1 MADDIQGGL
10 NAVNQSVEKTP
21 IVEEAPAVQEPS
33 KESAYKE
40 TSLEKLRRQQLIH
53 DQTLQK
59 MIDSLAER
67 QGRPTLDRELA
78 ALGAELS
85 DAPYFASGFSRGV
98 AKMADVRSL
107 DDQRKLEQQK
117 MQADLLGSQIGI
129 TKEQYALEKE
139 FQDDETRKKIYENRF
154 GKGKQDN
161 LAVGADGKPNISA
174 LMSSTSQPTDRTLT
188 LDFIY
193 SQPKRMQKELLDM
206 YKVQQEDL
214 KASAEKA
221 KPTEFN
227 VPFKGLV
234 KGTIAQYEGIE
245 RLRTH
250 PWYQSLS
257 DEERMQAMQMA
268 MAELGIGEEQ
278 PIPKSVSDTTKTGDG
293 QKPLTIETTSSRE
306 LRKKTEEVQATE
318 DIKASKD
325 VQKKDIANITQ
336 ETKSAKLQEIAAR
349 DMFTFANDP
358 AFEKMFGILNSKPGY
373 TSAFFLALKEPVRI
387 GNTSIGVGQIED
399 ILRLANVKDPS
410 VIAAAERFKGLSKV
424 IEANETRILLG
435 GEGQITEGERK
446 IVTTIVPT
454 LSDPKEVVKAK
465 AELTIARS
473 QFDQERAKAFNAY
486 VRQNKNATYFDFE
499 SNPESPYQKLWND
512 YKNHTAD
519 IADSYSTS
527 GAKTKRDTSVT
538 NAKPTSPAKSGS
550 LWEAIQRAKEAE

>member
-10 NAVNQSVEKTP
+10 NAVNQSVEETP
-21 IVEEAPAVQEPS
+21 IVEEAPIVQEPS

-40 TSLEKLRRQQLIH
+40 TSLEKLKRQQLIH

-78 ALGAELS
+78 ALGGELS

-139 FQDDETRKKIYENRF
+139 FQDDETRKKIYADRY
-154 GKGKQDN
+154 GKGTPN
-161 LAVGADGKPNISA
+161 TLAVGADGKPNISA

-257 DEERMQAMQMA
+257 DEERMKAMQMA

-293 QKPLTIETTSSRE
+293 QKPPTIETTSQKEQRKLLE
-306 LRKKTEEVQATE
+306 GKAGEKIIEADQEERKYVKGLRDNSNNIIQSADILYNLASNPKTKEAFGVLQRGGVVNALLGIAEEGIGGETLSIRIKGLE
-318 DIKASKD
+318 DAIRKTKYTDSQGKPINPNDLINA
-325 VQKKDIANITQ
+325 VRVANQQIGKLSLSFAQIYLKGQGAVSDFERKLVEDTIPN
-336 ETKSAKLQEIAAR
+336 TK
-349 DMFTFANDP
+349 DP
-358 AFEKMFGILNSKPGY
+358 A
-373 TSAFFLALKEPVRI
+373 TSMML
-387 GNTSIGVGQIED
+387 
-399 ILRLANVKDPS
+399 
-410 VIAAAERFKGLSKV
+410 
-424 IEANETRILLG
+424 
-435 GEGQITEGERK
+435 
-446 IVTTIVPT
+446 
-454 LSDPKEVVKAK
+454 K
-465 AELTIARS
+465 AELLKARAMFDKDMGRAAMSYINKDPLHRTIEQYKETDEYRGFVDKLDS
-473 QFDQERAKAFNAY
+473 SSRGIMQ
-486 VRQNKNATYFDFE
+486 TYFPDANVAPQ
-499 SNPESPYQKLWND
+499 SKPSSAPTGNY
-512 YKNHTAD
+512 AD
-519 IADSYSTS
+519 IV
-527 GAKTKRDTSVT
+527 KQ
-538 NAKPTSPAKSGS
+538 
-550 LWEAIQRAKEAE
+550 EKERRNIK